1 MPKRT
6 GPVWSAAK
14 TRWGRRK
21 LYLSLLPAIRKIA
34 RKSGY
39 AIGVHG
45 SMTRDLD
52 VIAVPWRSGAVTAE
66 TLAYRI
72 HQATSRRACTRP
84 ELKMFMRRKPRGRV
98 AYTLIIGPKG
108 AYIDLSIVAGNRK

>member
-6 GPVWSAAK
+6 GPVWSAAR
-14 TRWGRRK
+14 TRQGRKK
-21 LYLSLLPAIRKIA
+21 LYLSLLPAIRRIA

-52 VIAVPWRSGAVTAE
+52 LIAVPWRKGAVMAE

-72 HQATSRRACTRP
+72 HRATSRRACTRP
-84 ELKMFMRRKPRGRV
+84 GLKKLVRRKPRGRV

-108 AYIDLSIVAGNRK
+108 AYIDLSIVAGNRT

>member
-1 MPKRT
+1 MPKRIA
-6 GPVWSAAK
+6 PVWSAAK
-14 TRWGRRK
+14 TPQGRKR
-21 LYLSLLPAIRKIA
+21 LYLSLLPAIRRIA

-52 VIAVPWRSGAVTAE
+52 LIAVPWRRGAVMAE

-72 HQATSRRACTRP
+72 HRATTRRACTRP
-84 ELKMFMRRKPRGRV
+84 GLKKFMKRKPNGRV

-108 AYIDLSIVAGNRK
+108 AYIDLSIMTSGRK

>member
-14 TRWGRRK
+14 TPQGRKK
-21 LYLSLLPAIRKIA
+21 LYLSLLPIIRKIA

-39 AIGVHG
+39 AVGVHG
-45 SMTRDLD
+45 SMARDLD
-52 VIAVPWRSGAVTAE
+52 LIAVPWRSGAVMAE

-84 ELKMFMRRKPRGRV
+84 ELKKFRRPKPRGRV

-108 AYIDLSIVAGNRK
+108 AYIDLSIVGGHRT

>member
-1 MPKRT
+1 MPKRIA
-6 GPVWSAAK
+6 PVWSAAK
-14 TRWGRRK
+14 TRRGRKR
-21 LYLSLLPAIRKIA
+21 LYLSLLPAIRRIA

-52 VIAVPWRSGAVTAE
+52 LIAVPWRSGAVMAE

-72 HQATSRRACTRP
+72 HRATSRRACTRP
-84 ELKMFMRRKPRGRV
+84 GLKRFMRRKPRGRV
-98 AYTLIIGPKG
+98 AYTLIIGPEG